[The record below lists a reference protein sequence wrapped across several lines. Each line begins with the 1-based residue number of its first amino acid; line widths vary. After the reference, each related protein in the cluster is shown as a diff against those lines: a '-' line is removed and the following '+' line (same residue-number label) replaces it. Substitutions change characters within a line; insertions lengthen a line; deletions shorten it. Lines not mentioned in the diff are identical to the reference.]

1 MNQLQTHILNHLL
14 NNEEYCRRVIPYL
27 KKDYFEG
34 SYRTI
39 FDLIVKFVTQ
49 HNKLPS
55 AKILDLELRKIKA
68 PDEVLNEAGQ
78 LINEI
83 KEESDIDADYLIKET
98 EKWCRD
104 RAVYLAIM
112 DSIGIIDG

>member
-55 AKILDLELRKIKA
+55 SKILDLELRKIKA
-68 PDEVLNEAGQ
+68 PDEGFEWYAMLKD
-78 LINEI
+78 L
-83 KEESDIDADYLIKET
+83 
-98 EKWCRD
+98 
-104 RAVYLAIM
+104 
-112 DSIGIIDG
+112 SI